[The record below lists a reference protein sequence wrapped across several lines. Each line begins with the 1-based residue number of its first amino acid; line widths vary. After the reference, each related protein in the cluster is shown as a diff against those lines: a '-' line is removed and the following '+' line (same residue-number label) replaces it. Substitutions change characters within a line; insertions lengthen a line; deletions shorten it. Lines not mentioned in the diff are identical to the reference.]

1 MDNPVSNIID
11 KQFRQITIGGNG
23 INIVAEHNGNEIG
36 VFDFDE
42 LEGENNSSTILT
54 NCNIE
59 SDYQRSGIGIEM
71 IKLAEEW
78 YDEFCIVDHLS
89 IEGADFINYCRQNV
103 FKLNHSLIKD
113 DRF

>member
-1 MDNPVSNIID
+1 MDNPVSNMID
-11 KQFRQITIGGNG
+11 KQGRQITIGGNG

-36 VFDFDE
+36 LFDFDE
-42 LEGENNSSTILT
+42 LEDENNSCTILT

-59 SDYQRSGIGIEM
+59 SNYQRSGIGIEM

-78 YDEFCIVDHLS
+78 YGEFCIVDHLS
-89 IEGADFINYCRQNV
+89 TEGAAFINYCRQNV
-103 FKLNHSLIKD
+103 FKLNHSLVKD